1 MYSPLTN
8 TISCIQ
14 SKYKRTKGIVSSVT
28 FHFKLCIPQLLVF
41 ANVFESYA
49 PDLLKCFEFP
59 GYRLFSYVFMTS
71 THCSLSSEVTFHLSP
86 PFSIIF
92 YTCIAPY
99 PSKLSSDVISS
110 EKLFNSAFSVKPGLN
125 VHHAVILIQ
134 NYLLLHVYSFINL
147 SPNW

>member
-1 MYSPLTN
+1 MPSH
-8 TISCIQ
+8 IF
-14 SKYKRTKGIVSSVT
+14 SSD
-28 FHFKLCIPQLLVF
+28 FPNGCPQRCLVAYVFCKFFCSNKLLVDF
-41 ANVFESYA
+41 FRTIR
-49 PDLLKCFEFP
+49 KCCI
-59 GYRLFSYVFMTS
+59 FSYVFMTS